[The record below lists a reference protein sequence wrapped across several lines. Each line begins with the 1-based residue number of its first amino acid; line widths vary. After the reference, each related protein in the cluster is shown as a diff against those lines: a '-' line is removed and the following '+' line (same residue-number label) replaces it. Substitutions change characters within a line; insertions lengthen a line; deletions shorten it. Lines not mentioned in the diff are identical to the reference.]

1 MCLASPLV
9 TDLLYDIVQI
19 PMQTVGI
26 SAFCPEEKQEGEGM
40 ESCC

>member
-19 PMQTVGI
+19 PMQTAGI